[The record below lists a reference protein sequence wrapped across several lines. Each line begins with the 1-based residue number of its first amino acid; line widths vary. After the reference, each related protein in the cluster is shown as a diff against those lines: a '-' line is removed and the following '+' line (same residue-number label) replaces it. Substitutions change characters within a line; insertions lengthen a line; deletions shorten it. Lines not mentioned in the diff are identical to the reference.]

1 MKTATTKGVQITVH
15 TWFREDLSDI
25 SDERYFFNY
34 RIYMLNHNDFDVQLL
49 YRDWYVFDS
58 YTNPKL
64 ISGEGVIGEQ
74 PILKKEQHFDYVSGC
89 EITSDFGAM
98 KGYYTFRN
106 LHSGELFRVVIPMF
120 SLVFPPRLN

>member
-1 MKTATTKGVQITVH
+1 VKTATTKGVQITVK

-25 SDERYFFNY
+25 SDGRYFFNY
-34 RIYMLNHNDFDVQLL
+34 RIFMLNRNDFQVQLL
-49 YRDWYVFDS
+49 YREWFIFDS
-58 YTNPKL
+58 FANPKR

-74 PILKKEQHFDYVSGC
+74 PQLKKDQEFDYVSGC
-89 EITSDFGAM
+89 EISSDIGSM

-106 LHSGELFRVVIPMF
+106 FQSGELFRVVIPAF